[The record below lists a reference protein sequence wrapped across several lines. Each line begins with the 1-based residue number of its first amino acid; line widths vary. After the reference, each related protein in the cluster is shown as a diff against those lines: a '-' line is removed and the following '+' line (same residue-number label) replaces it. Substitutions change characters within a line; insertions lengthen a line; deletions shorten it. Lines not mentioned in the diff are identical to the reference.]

1 MDFSDFRDG
10 MDPVSEFDTGHDGDV
25 EIDDD
30 DDDLYETI
38 EQHNNEYNHCAKFSD
53 FRDGMDPV
61 SEFDT
66 GHDGDVEIDDDDDDL
81 YETIEQVVLVRRRK
95 PASSPQDTTDMDAT
109 DMDIT

>member
-1 MDFSDFRDG
+1 MQAKSILAHQL
-10 MDPVSEFDTGHDGDV
+10 VNEDGDDV
-25 EIDDD
+25 EENLWTKRKGKGKAVAQSEEMD
-30 DDDLYETI
+30 
-38 EQHNNEYNHCAKFSD
+38 FSD